1 MSDTGQHEI
10 PESPTKNPMLSDSLY
25 SKLEWLA
32 RVALPA
38 LATLY
43 LALSTIWGFSY
54 GPEVV
59 GTIVAVDTFLGVFIG
74 FAQKSYD
81 ASDAKYNGSVVV
93 TPGQNGSS
101 LLSDLVLDT
110 DPGKMSKM
118 VLKVN
123 TQATS

>member
-10 PESPTKNPMLSDSLY
+10 PETTPKNPMLSDSLY
-25 SKLEWLA
+25 TKLEWLA

-74 FAQKSYD
+74 IAQRSYD
-81 ASDAKYNGSVVV
+81 DSDAKYNGSIVV
-93 TPGQNGSS
+93 TPGPNGSS
-101 LLSDLVLDT
+101 LSELVLDK
-110 DPGKMSKM
+110 DPSQLSSL
-118 VLKVN
+118 VLKVDKK
-123 TQATS
+123 AG